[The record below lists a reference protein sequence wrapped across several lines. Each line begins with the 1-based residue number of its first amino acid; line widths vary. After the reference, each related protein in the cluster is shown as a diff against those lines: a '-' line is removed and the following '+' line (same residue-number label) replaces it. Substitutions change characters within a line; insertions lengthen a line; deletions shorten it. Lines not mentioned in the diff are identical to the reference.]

1 MILHRVGA
9 ILGLFGVRGELK
21 IEPTE
26 AGEPLF
32 QNGAVFLARPQEK
45 MVHLDSVRAHK
56 GRLLARLREAPD
68 LESAQAFVGAE
79 LLAERERLEAVLADD
94 EILDVD
100 LIGTAIFEGAGR
112 LIGEVRAVEHYPS
125 SAMLVVG
132 AKRVLIPFVKAYII
146 EFDRS
151 ARRLTLD
158 LPEGLLD

>member
-1 MILHRVGA
+1 MSLHRVGA

-21 IEPTE
+21 IDPTE
-26 AGEPLF
+26 TGEALF
-32 QNGAVFLARPQEK
+32 QVGAEFLARPQESR
-45 MVHLDSVRAHK
+45 VHVTSVRAHK

-68 LESAQAFVGAE
+68 LESARAFVGAE
-79 LLAERERLEAVLADD
+79 LLAERERLDALLADD

-100 LIGTAIFEGAGR
+100 LIGTVIFEADGR
-112 LIGEVRAVEHYPS
+112 LIGDVRAVEHYPS

-132 AKRVLIPFVKAYII
+132 ARRVLIPFVKAYIV

-151 ARRLTLD
+151 ARRLTLN